1 LVVCAVLPL
10 LVPAVWGGLRLALSD
25 DVLAVVA
32 PMTEAPLSARSP
44 VGVWAVLLGIGWF
57 GLAYRSRNL
66 VWWEIGLVLVG
77 GSVALLRVGNSWLD
91 GLLLVAPLAR
101 QIHLVRVRPLLL
113 GALAVLCVCV
123 ALLLLAR
130 LQPPALPAHASAAA
144 LATGGSGRVLADW
157 RWAPELQRRFGQTRT
172 VLAGAGLGSESSAFW
187 IDYLRVAQGHER
199 WMQILEQMDV
209 DLVVL
214 DAADQQTA
222 AAALVRASP
231 EWQVLDDRD
240 GALVARRHVP

>member
-91 GLLLVAPLAR
+91 GLLLVLPLGR
-101 QIHLVRVRPLLL
+101 QLRMLHLRPLLL
-113 GALAVLCVCV
+113 GGLAVACVCL
-123 ALLLLAR
+123 ALLLLVR
-130 LQPPALPAHASAAA
+130 TRPPALPDSASTAAMAAA
-144 LATGGSGRVLADW
+144 GSGRVYADW
-157 RWAPELQRRFGQTRT
+157 RWAPELQQRFGPTRS
-172 VLAGAGLGSESSAFW
+172 VLAGRGLSSESSAFW
-187 IDYLRVAQGHER
+187 VDYLRVAQGHER
-199 WMQILEQMDV
+199 WAQILEQMDV

-214 DAADQQTA
+214 DAADQQAA
-222 AAALVRASP
+222 AAALVRASTA
-231 EWQVLDDRD
+231 WQVLDDRD
-240 GALVARRHVP
+240 GALVARRRGP